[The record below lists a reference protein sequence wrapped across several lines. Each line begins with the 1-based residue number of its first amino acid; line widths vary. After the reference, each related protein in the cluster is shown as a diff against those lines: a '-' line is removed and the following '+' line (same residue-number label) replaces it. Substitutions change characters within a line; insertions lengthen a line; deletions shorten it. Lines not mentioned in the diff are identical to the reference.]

1 MTRLIKLFQAKVWR
15 VPLSVRLAGMMVLV
29 VLGSMLTFTVSFGAI
44 ASIRFSNM
52 PKDQQD
58 RARQLQ
64 DNGIFLAPESFD
76 RLALNGISSGL
87 QTQVGLKPDP
97 SLNSNPNDSSPNVYS
112 GAALLTNPLSLNLQL
127 PTKPKSPRRG
137 SDFFFKALGSSQ
149 LISIAISA
157 MLGIMLATVF
167 ARRLAQPL
175 EAVSKAARKMR
186 RGDLSARAPVPP
198 SRFTGEP
205 EDLAMNF
212 NAMADSLERQ
222 ERERKNMVADIAHE
236 LRTPIGVMQ
245 AKLEAIEDGVFPL
258 SIDEIKKLSKQTQ
271 LLARLVQDLRT
282 LSLAD
287 AGQLQLETRSFN
299 LAAKIREITSGF
311 EPSAQQ
317 KLVKLEVR
325 APEKLELHGDPDRI
339 AQVLTNLLD
348 NALRYTPEHGSVCIA
363 LESTQNTARVIVSDS
378 GQGLP
383 SESLEHVFDRFYR
396 VDESRNRSSGGSGL
410 GLAIARTILE
420 LHGGKISVQNRLEGG
435 AEFVCALPVA

>member
-1 MTRLIKLFQAKVWR
+1 MTRFINFFRAKVWR

-29 VLGSMLTFTVSFGAI
+29 VLGSMFTFTLSFGAI
-44 ASIRFSNM
+44 TSIRYASM
-52 PKDQQD
+52 TKEQQD
-58 RARQLQ
+58 KARQLQ
-64 DNGIFLAPESFD
+64 DNGIFLPPESFD
-76 RLALNGISSGL
+76 RLVVTGIPTGS
-87 QTQVGLKPDP
+87 QTQAGSNPDFSLKPD
-97 SLNSNPNDSSPNVYS
+97 SNDASPHVHS
-112 GAALLTNPLSLNLQL
+112 GGALLSNPLSLNLQM
-127 PTKPKSPRRG
+127 PPKPKSSRRG
-137 SDFFFKALGSSQ
+137 SDFFLKALGSSQ

-186 RGDLSARAPVPP
+186 GGDLSARAPVPP
-198 SRFTGEP
+198 CNITGEP
-205 EDLAMNF
+205 EDLATNF
-212 NAMADSLERQ
+212 NAMAESLERQ

-258 SIDEIKKLSKQTQ
+258 SIDEIKKLSKQTK

-287 AGQLQLETRSFN
+287 AGQLQLETRVFN

-317 KLVKLEVR
+317 KRVKLEVR

-339 AQVLTNLLD
+339 AQVLSNLLD
-348 NALRYTPEHGSVCIA
+348 NALRYTPEHGTVCIA
-363 LESTQNTARVIVSDS
+363 LESTQNTARVIVRDS

>member
-1 MTRLIKLFQAKVWR
+1 MKAVLKLNPLARIRR
-15 VPLSVRLAGMMVLV
+15 VPLSVRLAGMMVLIV
-29 VLGSMLTFTVSFGAI
+29 VCNMLAFTLSFGAI
-44 ASIRFSNM
+44 NSIRYFTTS
-52 PKDQQD
+52 KEQQD
-58 RARQLQ
+58 RVRQLQ
-64 DNGIFLAPESFD
+64 DNGITVTPESFD
-76 RLALNGISSGL
+76 HLVVYAR
-87 QTQVGLKPDP
+87 
-97 SLNSNPNDSSPNVYS
+97 PNDAAKSDSIGKLPKGFVP
-112 GAALLTNPLSLNLQL
+112 GAPLLVDPLSMDFVVPIQSKI
-127 PTKPKSPRRG
+127 KPSRRG

-149 LISIAISA
+149 LISLAISA
-157 MLGIMLATVF
+157 LLGIFLATVF

-175 EAVSKAARKMR
+175 EAVSIAAKKMR
-186 RGDLSARAPVPP
+186 GGDLSARAPVPP
-198 SRFTGEP
+198 SNITGEP
-205 EDLAMNF
+205 EDLATNF
-212 NAMADSLERQ
+212 NAMAESLERQ

-258 SIDEIKKLSKQTQ
+258 SIDEIKKLSKQTH

-287 AGQLQLETRSFN
+287 AGQLQLETRVFN

-317 KLVKLEVR
+317 KRVKLEVR
-325 APEKLELHGDPDRI
+325 APERLELHGDPDRI
-339 AQVLTNLLD
+339 AQVLSNLLD
-348 NALRYTPEHGSVCIA
+348 NALRYTPEHGTVCIT

-435 AEFVCALPVA
+435 AEFVCALPVI

>member
-1 MTRLIKLFQAKVWR
+1 MTRLIKFFRAKVWR

-44 ASIRFSNM
+44 ASIRYATMS
-52 PKDQQD
+52 KEQQD

-64 DNGIFLAPESFD
+64 DNGIFLPPESFD
-76 RLALNGISSGL
+76 RLVVTGVPTT
-87 QTQVGLKPDP
+87 TQPQVSLKPDF
-97 SLNSNPNDSSPNVYS
+97 SLKTDPNNQTQPVYPA
-112 GAALLTNPLSLNLQL
+112 GAMLSDPLSLNLQL
-127 PTKPKSPRRG
+127 PPKPKSSRHG

-157 MLGIMLATVF
+157 LLGILLATVF

-175 EAVSKAARKMR
+175 EAVSKAAKKMR
-186 RGDLSARAPVPP
+186 GGDLSARAPVLP

-205 EDLAMNF
+205 EDLATNF
-212 NAMADSLERQ
+212 NAMAESLERQ

-258 SIDEIKKLSKQTQ
+258 SIDEIKKLSKQTH

-287 AGQLQLETRSFN
+287 AGQLQLETRAFN

-317 KLVKLEVR
+317 KRVKLEVK

-339 AQVLTNLLD
+339 AQVLSNLLD
-348 NALRYTPEHGSVCIA
+348 NALRYTPEHGTVCIA

-435 AEFVCALPVA
+435 AEFVCALPVV

>member
-1 MTRLIKLFQAKVWR
+1 MKVFKLLQAKVWR

-29 VLGSMLTFTVSFGAI
+29 VLCSMLTFTLSFGVVT
-44 ASIRFSNM
+44 SIRFANM
-52 PKDQQD
+52 PKEKQD
-58 RARQLQ
+58 RIRKLQ
-64 DNGIFLAPESFD
+64 DNGVFLPPESFD
-76 RLALNGISSGL
+76 RLEVSGFDKATLPQVDFNPNASPKFGYQDSSV
-87 QTQVGLKPDP
+87 QTGSGDL
-97 SLNSNPNDSSPNVYS
+97 LSNPFNPN
-112 GAALLTNPLSLNLQL
+112 LLQL
-127 PTKPKSPRRG
+127 KLKSNRRAAD
-137 SDFFFKALGSSQ
+137 SLFSALGSSQ

-157 MLGIMLATVF
+157 LLGIMLATVF

-175 EAVSKAARKMR
+175 VAVSKAANKMR
-186 RGDLSARAPVPP
+186 GGDLSARAPVPP
-198 SRFTGEP
+198 SNITGEP
-205 EDLAMNF
+205 EDLATNF
-212 NAMADSLERQ
+212 NAMAESLERQ

-258 SIDEIKKLSKQTQ
+258 TIDEIKKLSKQTH

-287 AGQLQLETRSFN
+287 AGQLQLETRVFN

-317 KLVKLEVR
+317 KRVKLEVQ
-325 APEKLELHGDPDRI
+325 APERLELHGDPDRI
-339 AQVLTNLLD
+339 AQVLSNLLD
-348 NALRYTPEHGSVCIA
+348 NALRYTPEHGTVCIA
-363 LESTQNTARVIVSDS
+363 LQSTQNTARVIVSDS

-383 SESLEHVFDRFYR
+383 PESLEHVFDRFYR

-435 AEFVCALPVA
+435 AEFVCALPVV

>member
-1 MTRLIKLFQAKVWR
+1 MKFFSSWNPFGNKVRRL
-15 VPLSVRLAGMMVLV
+15 PLSLRLAGMMVLI
-29 VLGSMLTFTVSFGAI
+29 VLCNMLAFTVSFGAI
-44 ASIRFSNM
+44 TSIRYFTMS
-52 PKDQQD
+52 KEQQD
-58 RARQLQ
+58 RIRQLQ
-64 DNGIFLAPESFD
+64 ENGIDVTPESFD
-76 RLALNGISSGL
+76 RLVIFARPGDSVSGNAVAISPSHQSSFPNGAPLLLNPLGTDSIVHL
-87 QTQVGLKPDP
+87 PNNLKP
-97 SLNSNPNDSSPNVYS
+97 
-112 GAALLTNPLSLNLQL
+112 
-127 PTKPKSPRRG
+127 PRRG
-137 SDFFFKALGSSQ
+137 SEFFFKALGSSQ
-149 LISIAISA
+149 LISLAISA
-157 MLGIMLATVF
+157 LFGVLLATVF

-175 EAVSKAARKMR
+175 EAVSKAAKKMR
-186 RGDLSARAPVPP
+186 AGDLSARAPVPP
-198 SRFTGEP
+198 SSFTGEP

-212 NAMADSLERQ
+212 NAMAESLERQ

-258 SIDEIKKLSKQTQ
+258 SLDEIKKLSKQTQ

-287 AGQLQLETRSFN
+287 AGQLQLESRTFN
-299 LAAKIREITSGF
+299 LASKIREITSGF

-317 KLVKLEVR
+317 KRVKLEVK
-325 APEKLELHGDPDRI
+325 APERLELHGDPDRI
-339 AQVLTNLLD
+339 AQVLFNLLD
-348 NALRYTPEHGSVCIA
+348 NALRYTPEHGTVCIA
-363 LESTQNTARVIVSDS
+363 LESTKNTVRVIVRDS

>member
-1 MTRLIKLFQAKVWR
+1 MKAALKFNPFARIRR
-15 VPLSVRLAGMMVLV
+15 VPLSVRLAGMMVLIV
-29 VLGSMLTFTVSFGAI
+29 VCNMLAFTLSFGAI
-44 ASIRFSNM
+44 NSIRYFTMS
-52 PKDQQD
+52 KEQQD
-58 RARQLQ
+58 RFRQLQ
-64 DNGIFLAPESFD
+64 DNGITVTPESFD
-76 RLALNGISSGL
+76 HLVVYPRANDAAKSDSMGKLPKGFVPGAPLLIDPLTMAFVVPISKI
-87 QTQVGLKPDP
+87 KP
-97 SLNSNPNDSSPNVYS
+97 
-112 GAALLTNPLSLNLQL
+112 
-127 PTKPKSPRRG
+127 PRRG

-149 LISIAISA
+149 LISLAISA
-157 MLGIMLATVF
+157 LLGIFLATVF

-175 EAVSKAARKMR
+175 EAVSKAAKKMR
-186 RGDLSARAPVPP
+186 AGDLSARAPVPP
-198 SRFTGEP
+198 SNITGEP
-205 EDLAMNF
+205 EDLATNF
-212 NAMADSLERQ
+212 NAMAESLERQ

-287 AGQLQLETRSFN
+287 AGQLQLETRVFN
-299 LAAKIREITSGF
+299 LASKIREITSSF

-317 KLVKLEVR
+317 KRVKLEVR
-325 APEKLELHGDPDRI
+325 APERLELHGDPDRI
-339 AQVLTNLLD
+339 AQVLSNLLD
-348 NALRYTPEHGSVCIA
+348 NALRYTPEHGTVCIT
-363 LESTQNTARVIVSDS
+363 LESTQSTARVIVSDS

-435 AEFVCALPVA
+435 AEFVCALPVV

>member
-1 MTRLIKLFQAKVWR
+1 MKFVRLFRAKVWR
-15 VPLSVRLAGMMVLV
+15 VPLSVRLAGIMVLV
-29 VLGSMLTFTVSFGAI
+29 ILVSMLTFTVSFGAI
-44 ASIRFSNM
+44 TSIRYATM
-52 PKDQQD
+52 PKEQQD

-64 DNGIFLAPESFD
+64 DNGIFLLPESFD
-76 RLALNGISSGL
+76 HLVVTGIPSG
-87 QTQVGLKPDP
+87 TQPQAR
-97 SLNSNPNDSSPNVYS
+97 SNPNFSLKSDSNDSTPPVYS
-112 GAALLTNPLSLNLQL
+112 GGALLTNPLSLNLQM
-127 PTKPKSPRRG
+127 PPKPKSSRRG

-149 LISIAISA
+149 LISLAISA
-157 MLGIMLATVF
+157 LFGVFLATVF

-175 EAVSKAARKMR
+175 EAVSKAAKKMR
-186 RGDLSARAPVPP
+186 GGDLSARAPVIC
-198 SRFTGEP
+198 SNITGEP
-205 EDLAMNF
+205 EDLATNF
-212 NAMADSLERQ
+212 NAMAESLERQ

-287 AGQLQLETRSFN
+287 AGQLQLETRAFN

-317 KLVKLEVR
+317 KSVKLEVR
-325 APEKLELHGDPDRI
+325 APERLELHGDPDRI
-339 AQVLTNLLD
+339 AQVLSNLLD
-348 NALRYTPEHGSVCIA
+348 NALRYTPENGTVCIA
-363 LESTQNTARVIVSDS
+363 LESTKNTARVIVSDS

-420 LHGGKISVQNRLEGG
+420 LHGGKISVQNKLEGG
-435 AEFVCALPVA
+435 AEFICALPV

>member
-1 MTRLIKLFQAKVWR
+1 MTKFVKFFRAKVWR
-15 VPLSVRLAGMMVLV
+15 VPLSVRLAGMMMMV
-29 VLGSMLTFTVSFGAI
+29 VLFAMFTFTVSFGAI
-44 ASIRFSNM
+44 TSIRYFTM

-58 RARQLQ
+58 RIRQLQ
-64 DNGIFLAPESFD
+64 ENGINITPDSFD
-76 RLALNGISSGL
+76 RLVIFARPG
-87 QTQVGLKPDP
+87 DP
-97 SLNSNPNDSSPNVYS
+97 SGGDQGASNSSNSAPFSK
-112 GAALLTNPLSLNLQL
+112 GAPLMVNSLSTDLIAQL
-127 PTKPKSPRRG
+127 PNIKPPHRN
-137 SDFFFKALGSSQ
+137 SDFFFRALGSSQ

-157 MLGIMLATVF
+157 LLGIVVSTIF

-175 EAVSKAARKMR
+175 EAVSKAAKKMR
-186 RGDLSARAPVPP
+186 GGDLSARAPMPP
-198 SRFTGEP
+198 SSITGEP
-205 EDLAMNF
+205 EDLATNF
-212 NAMADSLERQ
+212 NAMAESLERQ

-258 SIDEIKKLSKQTQ
+258 SIEEIKKLSKQTQ

-317 KLVKLEVR
+317 KRVKLEVR
-325 APEKLELHGDPDRI
+325 APERLELHGDPDRI
-339 AQVLTNLLD
+339 AQVLSNLLD
-348 NALRYTPEHGSVCIA
+348 NALRYTPEHGTVCIA

-420 LHGGKISVQNRLEGG
+420 LHGGKISVKNRLEGG
-435 AEFVCALPVA
+435 AEFVCALPVV